1 MGKRS
6 IAISIIILAFIAE
19 FSGYIA
25 RPFGGYAF
33 VVMMDVFA
41 FIALLYWWV
50 IRDSV
55 DRNMR
60 IGPGLRAHIIL
71 MPLTGLPSYFVRS
84 RGAKSG
90 VVATV
95 LAAGVLVGS
104 VISAALGQSAAH
116 HLYAA
121 WWKETWQQCTG
132 KDVASPD
139 LRIDGCSALIQSD
152 WMHARKN
159 IAVAYYNRGTAYHA
173 KGEYE
178 RAITNYDHAVR
189 HNPEFAKAF
198 FARGSAYSHKGE
210 REHSMADFT
219 TAIRLDGMLIP
230 VICRSEQSAT
240 VRITGCP

>member
-6 IAISIIILAFIAE
+6 IVISIIILAFIAE

-33 VVMMDVFA
+33 VIMMDFFA

-90 VVATV
+90 VAATV

-104 VISAALGQSAAH
+104 VISAALANPPR
-116 HLYAA
+116 
-121 WWKETWQQCTG
+121 TICTRAGG
-132 KDVASPD
+132 KKHGSNAPGKTLRRRMCVSTVA
-139 LRIDGCSALIQSD
+139 R
-152 WMHARKN
+152 R
-159 IAVAYYNRGTAYHA
+159 
-173 KGEYE
+173 
-178 RAITNYDHAVR
+178 
-189 HNPEFAKAF
+189 
-198 FARGSAYSHKGE
+198 
-210 REHSMADFT
+210 
-219 TAIRLDGMLIP
+219 
-230 VICRSEQSAT
+230 
-240 VRITGCP
+240 